1 MRAVLTTSL
10 ATAALA
16 LSPSAFAASGTL
28 DQLAPSVDGVTKV
41 LAALGTLAL
50 LFVLKTRPQRIVK
63 LDAKGRRYD
72 PTVRGL
78 FED

>member
-1 MRAVLTTSL
+1 MRAVLTTTL

-16 LSPSAFAASGTL
+16 LSPSAVAASGTL
-28 DQLAPSVDGVTKV
+28 DQLAPGVDGVTKV

-63 LDAKGRRYD
+63 MDAEGRRYD

>member
-1 MRAVLTTSL
+1 MRAVLTTTL

-16 LSPSAFAASGTL
+16 WSPSVFAASGTL
-28 DQLAPSVDGVTKV
+28 DQLAPGVDGVTKV

-50 LFVLKTRPQRIVK
+50 LYILKTRPQRIVK
-63 LDAKGRRYD
+63 LDAEGRRYD

>member
-1 MRAVLTTSL
+1 MRAVLTTTL
-10 ATAALA
+10 ATAALT
-16 LSPSAFAASGTL
+16 LSHSAFAASGTL
-28 DQLAPSVDGVTKV
+28 DQLAPGVDGVTKV

-50 LFVLKTRPQRIVK
+50 LFILKARPQRIVK
-63 LDAKGRRYD
+63 LDAEGRRYD